1 MPNESLAEH
10 QTWRWLW
17 TQAAQQ
23 IIAAISL
30 PEGFERASIG
40 YGWGVRRCCDSAALL
55 LLHPTGTE
63 RAQGDLTL
71 TIVNHSTMVIA
82 REGRAYPEY
91 IALAE
96 QLVADA
102 VATLTSESFVGAG
115 RS

>member
-23 IIAAISL
+23 IIAAVSL

-71 TIVNHSTMVIA
+71 TLVNHSTVVIA
-82 REGRAYPEY
+82 RAGRAYPEY

-96 QLVADA
+96 QLVAEA
-102 VATLTSESFVGAG
+102 VATLASEPAVGTERG
-115 RS
+115 

>member
-17 TQAAQQ
+17 THAAQQ

-30 PEGFERASIG
+30 PAGFERASIG

-71 TIVNHSTMVIA
+71 TIVNHSTIVIA
-82 REGRAYPEY
+82 REGRTYPEY

-96 QLVADA
+96 QLVAEA
-102 VATLTSESFVGAG
+102 VATLASEAAVGAA

>member
-1 MPNESLAEH
+1 MPNDALTEH

-17 TQAAQQ
+17 NHAAQQ

-30 PEGFERASIG
+30 PKGYERSSIG

-55 LLHPTGTE
+55 LLHPSGAE

-71 TIVNHSTMVIA
+71 TIVNHSTTVIA
-82 REGRAYPEY
+82 REGRSYPEY

-102 VATLTSESFVGAG
+102 VAALTSEAFVGAG